1 MAELSDNCIFC
12 NILKGAIPSKKVY
25 DDEHCSAIL
34 DINPAGIGHVLLI
47 PKDHVAIFP
56 QLPQET
62 VEHLAFIAKGLSKSM
77 LKNLGCQ
84 GTTLFIANGAV
95 AGQKADHTMIHL
107 IPRFE
112 KDNVGIVLPSHKLPD
127 NVKQQLVDGLSPLV
141 AQILG
146 GKMPEKKEEKVEGK
160 EAEKKKEEIGENK
173 EMPGKKQ
180 DNPKSSLDSITELLT
195 RG

>member
-12 NILKGAIPSKKVY
+12 NIIKGAVPSKKVY
-25 DDEHCSAIL
+25 DDDQCIAIL
-34 DINPAGIGHVLLI
+34 DINPAGIGHILLI

-62 VEHLAFIAKGLSKSM
+62 VEHLAFISKSLSKSM

-95 AGQKADHTMIHL
+95 AGQRADHTMIHL
-107 IPRFE
+107 IPRFD
-112 KDNVGIVLPSHKLPD
+112 KDTIGMALPAHKLPD
-127 NVKQQLVDGLSPLV
+127 NVKQQLMEGLTPLA

-146 GKMPEKKEEKVEGK
+146 GKAPEKTNSAPKTEGQKPAEEKKEETKK
-160 EAEKKKEEIGENK
+160 DTQEKPKDKK
-173 EMPGKKQ
+173 
-180 DNPKSSLDSITELLT
+180 DSLDSITELLT